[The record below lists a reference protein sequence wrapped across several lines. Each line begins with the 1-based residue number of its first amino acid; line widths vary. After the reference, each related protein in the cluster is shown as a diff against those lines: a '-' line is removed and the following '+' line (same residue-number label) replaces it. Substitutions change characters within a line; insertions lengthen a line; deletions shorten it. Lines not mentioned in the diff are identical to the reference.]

1 MGSQYCII
9 AANICLSGT
18 PSLATVAM
26 TDASA
31 LRRSANVPRSI
42 VLVGMMG
49 AGKSTVGRRLA
60 ARLKRPFADADDAI
74 EAAAGMT
81 IAEIFERYGEAHFR
95 DGERRVIGRL
105 LSGPPVVLATGGGA
119 FAQDDTRAEILAH
132 ALAVWIDVPVPVLV
146 DRVSRRDHRPLLRG
160 KDARTVIEDLLEQRC
175 AAYAKAQLRITS
187 DRGPHERTVDAIIA
201 ALKQSGDIG

>member
-1 MGSQYCII
+1 
-9 AANICLSGT
+9 
-18 PSLATVAM
+18 M
-26 TDASA
+26 TYASA
-31 LRRSANVPRSI
+31 SPRPVRAARSI

-95 DGERRVIGRL
+95 DGERRVIARL
-105 LSGPPVVLATGGGA
+105 LSGPPLVLATGGGA

-132 ALAVWIDVPVPVLV
+132 AIAIWIDVPVPVLV
-146 DRVSRRDHRPLLRG
+146 DRVSRRDHRPLLHG
-160 KDARTVIEDLLEQRC
+160 KDARVVIEDLLAKRG
-175 AAYAKAQLRITS
+175 AAYAQAQLHIVS

-201 ALKQSGDIG
+201 ALRESGEIG